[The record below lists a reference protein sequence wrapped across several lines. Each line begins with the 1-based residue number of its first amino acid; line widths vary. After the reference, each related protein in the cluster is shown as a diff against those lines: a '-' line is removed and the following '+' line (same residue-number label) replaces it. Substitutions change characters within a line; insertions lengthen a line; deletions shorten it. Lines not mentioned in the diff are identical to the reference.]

1 MKAMSDPM
9 APERD
14 PVLASAHL
22 LDELA
27 DLATR
32 ATTLRAGW
40 TALTPAQRRDAI
52 GAISMAAQRVRT
64 LADHLDPTVVPPA
77 PDPPDTQPTVV
88 PDPVTAVPDAPSGD
102 APLGEDVFD
111 RVLGIVAAAGGL
123 SEVLAYLIEEV
134 RPHRVPIEEAIA
146 AFRLDRTRGPY
157 AERAVQ
163 LLEAALRTGLF
174 H

>member
-1 MKAMSDPM
+1 MPDRV

-14 PVLASAHL
+14 PVLSAADL

-32 ATTLRAGW
+32 AASLRAGW
-40 TALTPAQRRDAI
+40 TTSSPTERREALRGLAASGQRLAALTGGLDATVV
-52 GAISMAAQRVRT
+52 AREAE
-64 LADHLDPTVVPPA
+64 PTVL
-77 PDPPDTQPTVV
+77 PDPITATRD
-88 PDPVTAVPDAPSGD
+88 DPAGE
-102 APLGEDVFD
+102 APLGEEVFD
-111 RVLGIVAAAGGL
+111 RVLGIVASAGGL
-123 SEVLAYLIEEV
+123 SEVLEYLIEEV
-134 RPHRVPIEEAIA
+134 RPHRAPIEEAIA

>member
-1 MKAMSDPM
+1 MSDP
-9 APERD
+9 AATERD
-14 PVLASAHL
+14 PVLASADL

-32 ATTLRAGW
+32 ASTLRDGW
-40 TALTPAQRRDAI
+40 TEMSAGQRREALRAL
-52 GAISMAAQRVRT
+52 GAAGQRITT
-64 LADHLDPTVVPPA
+64 LADHMEPEVVEAGPEPV
-77 PDPPDTQPTVV
+77 VV
-88 PDPVTAVPDAPSGD
+88 PDPITASRDDPVGE
-102 APLGEDVFD
+102 APLGEEVFD

-123 SEVLAYLIEEV
+123 SEVLEYLIEEV
-134 RPHRVPIEEAIA
+134 RPHRAPIEEAIA